1 VEDVVRRRIDGG
13 LQPEAFVI
21 DLNHGLIQRNVIRR
35 FPARGLSVG
44 LLDPIVDRLRLRL
57 TLNFSSSEMVFESD
71 SPARCRQILS
81 CINRRGVRSR
91 STKSTS
97 IQSLAPL
104 KRANSGTNPRKVG
117 RLIRRS

>member
-44 LLDPIVDRLRLRL
+44 LLDPIVDRLPLRL
-57 TLNFSSSEMVFESD
+57 TLNFSSQRWYS
-71 SPARCRQILS
+71 
-81 CINRRGVRSR
+81 
-91 STKSTS
+91 
-97 IQSLAPL
+97 
-104 KRANSGTNPRKVG
+104 KV
-117 RLIRRS
+117 IVPPDADKF